1 MALRNGG
8 NNELEQKHGCS
19 SQKTLQTEQSPRS
32 KHKGQRIVT
41 VSNYTSYNKTLGA
54 VINK

>member
-41 VSNYTSYNKTLGA
+41 VSNYASYNKTLGA

>member
-19 SQKTLQTEQSPRS
+19 SQKTLQTKQSPRS